1 MLRAVGAR
9 MRVALRRLAAAA
21 TLVVGVVIASPASP
35 GPPSD
40 AVRASLD
47 RLLVVMNDSALKTPE
62 RAAER
67 YRMVKALAED
77 ALDFKES
84 ARRALGPHW
93 DARTPAERE
102 RFVRLFTDLIDHAYL
117 TRLSVDG
124 EKIVLDG
131 ETVDGVQAVVKGRA
145 LSKSGGAT
153 PVEFY
158 LDQDANGGWRLY
170 DVSFE
175 GISLIGNY
183 RAQFNKIIRT
193 SSFEEL
199 ANLLEAK
206 TRANAQATTDE
217 QAKTAP

>member
-1 MLRAVGAR
+1 
-9 MRVALRRLAAAA
+9 
-21 TLVVGVVIASPASP
+21 
-35 GPPSD
+35 
-40 AVRASLD
+40 
-47 RLLVVMNDSALKTPE
+47 MNDSALKTPE

-67 YRMVKALAED
+67 YRTVKALAED

-93 DARTPAERE
+93 DARTPTERE

-124 EKIVLDG
+124 EKIVLDS
-131 ETVDGVQAVVKGRA
+131 ETVDGGQAVVRGRA
-145 LSKSGGAT
+145 LLKSGGAT

-158 LDQDANGGWRLY
+158 LDQGANGGWRLY

-175 GISLIGNY
+175 GISLISNY

-199 ANLLEAK
+199 ANLLEARN
-206 TRANAQATTDE
+206 RANAQATTDE